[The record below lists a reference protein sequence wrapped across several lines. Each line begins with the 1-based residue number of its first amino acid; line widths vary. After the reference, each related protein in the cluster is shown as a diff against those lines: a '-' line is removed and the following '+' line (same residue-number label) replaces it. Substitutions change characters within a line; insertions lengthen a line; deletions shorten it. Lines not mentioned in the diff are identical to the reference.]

1 MVGRKLRGYTLRVS
15 TTRMLVFV
23 ALAVALVG
31 LASCASLQRS
41 WDQGNV
47 EMVARLINEG
57 QPQKLAAMSATPFLV
72 DGEIVPLKA
81 DVGSF
86 WNGIVKA
93 GFRVEGATLGQGAP
107 VTDGSYK
114 QFADT
119 MEVKTFFSQYV
130 KKDAR
135 VLELRTSTSGD
146 RILLIFRDSW
156 GSKTIYGFKG
166 PF

>member
-1 MVGRKLRGYTLRVS
+1 MVAADRRVYTLRVTAS
-15 TTRMLVFV
+15 RLTTSAV
-23 ALAVALVG
+23 LAVALLA

-41 WDQGNV
+41 WDRGNV
-47 EMVARLINEG
+47 EMVARLINDG

-72 DGEIVPLKA
+72 DGEIVALKS
-81 DVGSF
+81 DVGAF
-86 WNGIVKA
+86 WTGIVRA
-93 GFRVEGATLGQGAP
+93 GFRVEGATLDQGAP
-107 VTDGSYK
+107 LTAESYR

-119 MEVKTFFSQYV
+119 MEVKTFFAQYV

-135 VLELRTSTSGD
+135 ILELRTSTSGD

-156 GSKTIYGFKG
+156 GTKTIYGFKG

>member
-1 MVGRKLRGYTLRVS
+1 MKVSLWRKFAGA
-15 TTRMLVFV
+15 
-23 ALAVALVG
+23 ALATALI
-31 LASCASLQRS
+31 LLSSCASFQHA

-47 EMVARLINEG
+47 EMIARLINDG
-57 QPQKLAAMSATPFLV
+57 QGQKLSAMSATPFLV
-72 DGEIVPLKA
+72 DGEIVALKP
-81 DVGSF
+81 DVAAF

-93 GFRVEGATLGQGAP
+93 GFRVEGATLTQGTAL
-107 VTDGSYK
+107 TDESYK

-119 MEVKTFFSQYV
+119 MEVKAFFSRYV

-135 VLELRTSTSGD
+135 ILELRTSTSGD

-156 GSKTIYGFKG
+156 STKTIYGFKG